1 MRVSGG
7 VGSLSDGWSGGPL
20 RGVDAATLR
29 GLRRLVATVD
39 GRLRVTSHVAVDLL
53 GRQVRDAF
61 PTARTLDQYFP
72 FEPLGSAMR
81 AGVARALAGE
91 PVSLDART
99 DDGRGVSFA
108 LMPRFSGG
116 GRSDGFFLLVED
128 RAVGEVDRA
137 RSRFLAAVGHELRTP
152 MNGIFAVADVLAGR
166 PLPSADLEL
175 VEIMRRSGRD
185 LLDLL
190 NGIVDLSR
198 IETGAMS
205 LSPKPFSPRELLESL
220 ESVWTLA
227 AYARGLELR
236 FDVEGLPERLIGDA
250 GRIKQILSSLLNNA
264 IRFTPEGHVGLR
276 ARATPAGDGRVLLSL
291 SVSDTGPG
299 IDPELQHRLFDPF
312 VTGEGWRSGRRAGAG
327 LGLAISRELV
337 GLMGGAIRALPAP
350 GEGARI
356 VVDVALPEVEPTIEP
371 PQQARRPGDVER
383 ARVLVA
389 EDHPVNRRVMALLLD
404 HLGVDHEMVED
415 GEAAVAAALRGGVDL
430 ILMDLRMPRMDGIEA
445 TVAIRA
451 AGLEIPILAVTA
463 EASAEEEAVMLAAGI
478 DAVLPKP
485 ISLGGLA
492 EALAAVMGRAEP
504 IGA

>member
-1 MRVSGG
+1 MRVSRQ

-20 RGVDAATLR
+20 RGVDPATLR

-39 GRLRVTSHVAVDLL
+39 GRLRVTSQVAVDLL
-53 GRQVRDAF
+53 GRQVRDVF
-61 PTARTLDQYFP
+61 PAQRTLDQYFP
-72 FEPLGSAMR
+72 FEPLRSAMR
-81 AGVARALAGE
+81 TGVARALAGD
-91 PVSLDART
+91 PVSLDAHT

-108 LMPRFSGG
+108 LMPRYGGG
-116 GRSDGFFLLVED
+116 GRQDGFFLMAED
-128 RAVGEVDRA
+128 RAVGDVDRA
-137 RSRFLAAVGHELRTP
+137 RSRFLAAVSHELRTP
-152 MNGIFAVADVLAGR
+152 MNGIFAVADILAGR

-190 NGIVDLSR
+190 NEIIDLSR
-198 IETGAMS
+198 IETGAMR
-205 LSPKPFSPRELLESL
+205 LSRKAFSPRELLESL

-227 AYARGLELR
+227 AYARGLDLR
-236 FDVEGLPERLIGDA
+236 FSIEGAPERLVGDPV
-250 GRIKQILSSLLNNA
+250 RIKQVLSNLLNNA
-264 IRFTPEGHVGLR
+264 IRFTPDGHVGLE

-299 IDPELQHRLFDPF
+299 IDPELQDRLFDPF
-312 VTGEGWRSGRRAGAG
+312 VTGGSSRVGPG

-337 GLMGGAIRALPAP
+337 GLMGGAIRAVSAP
-350 GEGARI
+350 GGGARI
-356 VVDVALPEVEPTIEP
+356 VVDIELPEAEPTIAAAP
-371 PQQARRPGDVER
+371 LARRSGEVGR

-404 HLGVDHEMVED
+404 HLGVEHEMVED
-415 GEAAVAAALRGGVDL
+415 GEAAVAAALRGGIDL

-451 AGLEIPILAVTA
+451 AGLETPILAVTA

-485 ISLGGLA
+485 ISLAGLA
-492 EALAAVMGRAEP
+492 EALAVVMKRSEP
-504 IGA
+504 VGA